1 RIPKFPLTASASGAI
16 ISASLACSFDCDQKY
31 RTPSWFASPLEPRL
45 LSPPGCDAT
54 RLALNSAFF
63 QAEHYGRKLDHAYE
77 SAYLHRKP
85 HDVLT
90 DGTVLVQQVGSAN
103 WFKLSPDQFGSY
115 VNGTWTQL
123 ANGPNGP
130 TYYAS
135 AVLKDGRIFMAGG
148 EDNFGN
154 NGVDINAC
162 EIYDPATP
170 RRHCALPHA
179 VSAIQELTVECTSSG
194 TRFSVA
200 R

>member
-1 RIPKFPLTASASGAI
+1 MAGSWTTLTN
-16 ISASLACSFDCDQKY
+16 QP
-31 RTPSWFASPLEPRL
+31 TFAANHMML
-45 LSPPGCDAT
+45 
-54 RLALNSAFF
+54 
-63 QAEHYGRKLDHAYE
+63 
-77 SAYLHRKP
+77 
-85 HDVLT
+85 LT